1 MKIPFI
7 KKDVL
12 KKDFQRTH
20 VIKVDGK
27 NKMMIITY

>member
-7 KKDVL
+7 KKDVF
-12 KKDFQRTH
+12 KKEFQRTH

-27 NKMMIITY
+27 NKIMIITY